1 MVQSVLE
8 QKMALAVYAVD
19 NDINMLTPYQL
30 DLANKIVEVLQS
42 IEEITKA
49 ISVDSTSIS
58 VITL

>member
-8 QKMALAVYAVD
+8 QKMAVAAYAVD
-19 NDINMLTPYQL
+19 NNINMLTPYQL
-30 DLANKIVEVLQS
+30 DLANKIVEALQS